1 MAAQSSNSE
10 TAIESAREASAIHLA
25 LSPFGL
31 KVRFGFCFGTL
42 PPLFFGSLG
51 RVERLERSSDL
62 RAGPA
67 ARFRN
72 ILNFECQA
80 HRSKMLWLM
89 WSKRKPGEREG
100 PM

>member
-42 PPLFFGSLG
+42 PPLFWFSGQS
-51 RVERLERSSDL
+51 
-62 RAGPA
+62 RA
-67 ARFRN
+67 
-72 ILNFECQA
+72 
-80 HRSKMLWLM
+80 S
-89 WSKRKPGEREG
+89 
-100 PM
+100 